1 MLSPAPPAW
10 PADFGKCERISRT
23 AGRGATERGQ
33 NVISRTVRAIMDGLG
48 FEVDTTD
55 EAREI
60 LQLKGGYK
68 VAF

>member
-1 MLSPAPPAW
+1 MLLPAPPAW

-23 AGRGATERGQ
+23 AGRGATERSQ
-33 NVISRTVRAIMDGLG
+33 NVSRTVRPIMDGLG

>member
-1 MLSPAPPAW
+1 MPSAAPPAW

-23 AGRGATERGQ
+23 AGRGATERSQ
-33 NVISRTVRAIMDGLG
+33 NVSRTVRAIMDGLG
-48 FEVDTTD
+48 LEVDTPD